1 MSDVIKIFP
10 NSDICYTVFGTF
22 VNCDID
28 IWIKFASY
36 LKKDEIDFLE
46 KNKDLDLDSISD
58 KDLDNLYKIIKL
70 KKISSLMLK
79 YKNKNCNK
87 DEHDAVLEFMKK
99 HPLEEF
105 VVSRLTEEEYHH
117 ATDFVKSMSPEELKS
132 FIELN
137 KDNYDSMDV
146 YFAFILFEA
155 KEELNKI
162 EQMDSTEESLKREK
176 QDAVRLHRRLI
187 KDFGDF

>member
-1 MSDVIKIFP
+1 
-10 NSDICYTVFGTF
+10 
-22 VNCDID
+22 
-28 IWIKFASY
+28 
-36 LKKDEIDFLE
+36 
-46 KNKDLDLDSISD
+46 
-58 KDLDNLYKIIKL
+58 
-70 KKISSLMLK
+70 MLK

-105 VVSRLTEEEYHH
+105 VVSRLTEEEYHR